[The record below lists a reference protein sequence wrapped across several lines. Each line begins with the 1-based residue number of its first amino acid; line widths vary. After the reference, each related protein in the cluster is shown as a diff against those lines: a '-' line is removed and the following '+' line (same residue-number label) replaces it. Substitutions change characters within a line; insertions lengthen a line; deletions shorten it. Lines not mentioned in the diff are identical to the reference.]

1 MSKSRWTLAGFVFA
15 ALAATS
21 AGAAELQKGTP
32 DWKSAGPMAFGP
44 DGLLFLADT
53 QGAAIFAVDTG
64 DRRPDTASKSLK
76 VEALNEKI
84 ASLLG
89 TSPDRLAI
97 NEMAVNPASG
107 RVYLTVSR
115 GTGPDAKPVLI
126 RVDRSGQADVVSL
139 ENVPFAKATLPNPTA
154 GNGPRSPRSEAIT
167 DLAFVDGRV
176 FVAGLSN
183 EEFSSRLLSIPYPFA
198 ETGQGTSIEIYHGAH
213 GKLETKSPVRT
224 FAPYKIN
231 GEPYLL
237 AAYTCTPLVKLPLAE
252 LKPGS
257 HVKGTTVAELGNM
270 NKPLDMIVYHKD
282 GKDYLLLANNNRGVM
297 KVQTEGV
304 DKAEAITK
312 PIKGG
317 GKAGLPYETIA
328 DLKGVVHLDEL
339 DKDHAVI
346 LVQSQGGAL
355 NLETIALP

>member
-1 MSKSRWTLAGFVFA
+1 MNAWRSIAAACALA
-15 ALAATS
+15 ALACVS
-21 AGAAELQKGTP
+21 ARAAELSKGTP

-53 QGAAIFAVDTG
+53 QGAAVFAIDTG
-64 DRRPDTASKSLK
+64 DRRADTDSKPVK
-76 VEALNEKI
+76 VDGINQKI
-84 ASLLG
+84 AALLG
-89 TSPDRLAI
+89 TSTDRIAI

-115 GTGPDAKPVLI
+115 GAGPDAQPALI
-126 RVDRSGQADVVSL
+126 RVDRSGQLAVVSL
-139 ENVPFAKATLPNPTA
+139 DNVPFAKATLPNPTT
-154 GNGPRSPRSEAIT
+154 GSGPRSPRSEAIT
-167 DLAFVDGRV
+167 DLAYVDGRV

-198 ETGQGTSIEIYHGAH
+198 ETSQGTSIEIYHGAH
-213 GKLETKSPVRT
+213 GRLETKSPVRT

-237 AAYTCTPLVKLPLAE
+237 AAYTCTPLVKLPVAE

-270 NKPLDMIVYHKD
+270 NKPLDMIVYQKD

-297 KVQTEGV
+297 KVQTQGV
-304 DKAEAITK
+304 DKAEPITK
-312 PIKGG
+312 PIRGG

-328 DLKGVVHLDEL
+328 DLKGVVHLDEF